1 MLVRRQRDQN
11 SFTAGGGGGGGWKM
25 IENRL
30 IVVRGWD
37 ERKGFE
43 KGLQKLLGVMGI
55 FNM

>member
-11 SFTAGGGGGGGWKM
+11 SFTAGGEGGGWKM